1 MFPDDKMLKLLSH
14 KFINPIAGQRAINV
28 VACKF
33 EKEKERE
40 KETRRM
46 LGVYRGQ
53 KMS

>member
-28 VACKF
+28 VTCKF
-33 EKEKERE
+33 EKERE
-40 KETRRM
+40 KETKRM